1 MAVTET
7 SRMSRQ
13 RGSERSSH
21 NGDLIALDTPVVS
34 LHLHR
39 PHMPRMPRMPQM
51 KRMTEGTMQETAR
64 AVETA
69 RTFLPPP
76 ERMLYY
82 GALGAL
88 AVFGLVEWPV
98 AAAIGA
104 GTMIA
109 QRARR
114 GGMERQEQGIDT
126 ERAMKSPARAATSR
140 SSRATTSRST
150 GTTGTTRARSASGG
164 TTRSTGTTRARST
177 GTTGTTRARSTG
189 TTGTRARAGT
199 SRAAASKTTG
209 ATGTAGTSG
218 MTGTSSAMTA
228 RSTSAPK

>member
-1 MAVTET
+1 M
-7 SRMSRQ
+7 R
-13 RGSERSSH
+13 
-21 NGDLIALDTPVVS
+21 
-34 LHLHR
+34 
-39 PHMPRMPRMPQM
+39 
-51 KRMTEGTMQETAR
+51 RMTEGTMQETAR

-104 GTMIA
+104 GTMLA

-114 GGMERQEQGIDT
+114 EGMERREQGMGT
-126 ERAMKSPARAATSR
+126 AERAAKSPARAATSR
-140 SSRATTSRST
+140 PARATTSRST
-150 GTTGTTRARSASGG
+150 GTTGTTRARSAG

-177 GTTGTTRARSTG
+177 GTTRARSTG
-189 TTGTRARAGT
+189 TRAGAGASRTAANKT
-199 SRAAASKTTG
+199 SG
-209 ATGTAGTSG
+209 ATGTTGTSG
-218 MTGTSSAMTA
+218 MTGT
-228 RSTSAPK
+228 